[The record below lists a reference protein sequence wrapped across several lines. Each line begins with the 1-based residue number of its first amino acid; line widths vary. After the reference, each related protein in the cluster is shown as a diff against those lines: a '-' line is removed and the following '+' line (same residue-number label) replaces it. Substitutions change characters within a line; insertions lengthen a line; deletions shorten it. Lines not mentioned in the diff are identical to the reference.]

1 MKFKKTIICWRNMPR
16 NELSFPLNFCRRAL
30 NSTHLMVIYLTIRFS
45 IKLINDKLFAQL
57 CAFDIPITNVQYL
70 LNIRIHRNAKEWMAE
85 KSGIAKSPHFV
96 FEMKKE
102 NKRQIELNVAS
113 VSVFLFLF
121 LSLCLLFVFFGHGYF
136 VITALSLTHRKLA
149 WNLPSTWENKLAT
162 IHELYTKSRKNWN
175 QNDVAIIA
183 LCDHYLYDTT

>member
-1 MKFKKTIICWRNMPR
+1 MDMPR
-16 NELSFPLNFCRRAL
+16 NELSFPLNFCRRAS

-57 CAFDIPITNVQYL
+57 CPFEIPITIVSNVQYL
-70 LNIRIHRNAKEWMAE
+70 MNIRIHRNAKEWMAKKGALQNHHILFWNE
-85 KSGIAKSPHFV
+85 
-96 FEMKKE
+96 KE

-149 WNLPSTWENKLAT
+149 WNLPSTWENKLT
-162 IHELYTKSRKNWN
+162 TKIN
-175 QNDVAIIA
+175 
-183 LCDHYLYDTT
+183 